1 MDLTYLIGF
10 IEWESAEA
18 TINQILPRSG
28 NVLCPG
34 FPVDGYRDRF
44 NVIRFHMRGVRV
56 IKDPVERYESE
67 NCLVWHIPSN
77 QKTKVC
83 HTLHNVCDNCKKVC
97 LQIILY
103 AR

>member
-1 MDLTYLIGF
+1 
-10 IEWESAEA
+10 
-18 TINQILPRSG
+18 
-28 NVLCPG
+28 
-34 FPVDGYRDRF
+34 
-44 NVIRFHMRGVRV
+44 MRGVRV

-67 NCLVWHIPSN
+67 DCLVWHIPSN

-103 AR
+103 AHVNLSVHVIHVRCIVMSCDSAGRKICPN

>member
-10 IEWESAEA
+10 IEWKSAEA

-34 FPVDGYRDRF
+34 FPVDGYHDRF
-44 NVIRFHMRGVRV
+44 SVIRFHMRGVRV

-67 NCLVWHIPSN
+67 GLFGVAYTFKSEN
-77 QKTKVC
+77 
-83 HTLHNVCDNCKKVC
+83 
-97 LQIILY
+97 
-103 AR
+103 